1 MTEALQ
7 NPPVAIVRVALPVPV
22 PQAFDYLP
30 GPTVPRAG
38 CRVRVPF
45 GRTRRVGIVMDV
57 APDAGVENR
66 RLKPIGATLDD
77 EPLLDAELL
86 ASLRRAADYWCGAIG
101 EVVFGALPL
110 ALRDGHPTFGFAEE
124 AWRVTT
130 AGAAAR
136 DARTRRGG
144 SAALL
149 EALGGATLSASEL
162 DTLLPGWRAAAR
174 RLATA
179 GLMERAQLSRGP
191 PRARDGV
198 APVLNDEQ
206 ADALA
211 TLLPAGNGFHP
222 FVLQGVTGSGK
233 TEIYLRLTERAL
245 QQGRQ
250 ALWLVPEIGL
260 VPQALRRLR
269 ARFDARIA
277 VLHSNLAEGERAR
290 AWLDARSGE
299 AAIVLGTRS
308 AVFAPLPRAG
318 LIVVDEEHDTSYKQ
332 QEGFRYHARDFA
344 LMRAQSLGV
353 PIVLGSATPSL
364 ETLANV
370 EAERYTRVRLQRRAH
385 ARPPS
390 PVHVLDLRGLKLAH
404 GLSPAL
410 LDALD
415 ATLARGEQALVFK
428 NRRGYAP
435 VLLCHACGW
444 HAACPRCE
452 KPLTLYRG
460 RRQLLCHHC
469 GHSERA
475 PESCPNCRAA
485 ALIPQGQGTERL
497 EEALAARYPAIPV
510 LRIDRESTR
519 QRNAFAKVLDRLAD
533 GKPAILVGTQ
543 ILAKGHDLPNLTT
556 VAIVGVDEGLHSA
569 DFHSGERLAQLIVQ
583 VAGRAGRADKPG
595 AVWLQTHEPEHP
607 LVVTLLKGGYDA
619 AAALELGQRLA
630 SALPP
635 FAHLA
640 LLRAESAQRD
650 VLDGFMAAARKAI
663 PHLAGVERT
672 DVQSREHAVRVN
684 GPFAAP
690 MPLRAG
696 RHRAQL
702 LLEAAQRASL
712 RQALAAWQPALQA
725 LPQPRGLRWSID
737 VDPVDLY

>member
-1 MTEALQ
+1 MNATRQ
-7 NPPVAIVRVALPVPV
+7 SGFPPRIARVALPLPL
-22 PQAFDYLP
+22 PQTFDYLS
-30 GPTVPRAG
+30 GPESLPG

-45 GRTRRVGIVMDV
+45 GRSKRIGIVVEAAERPAV
-57 APDAGVENR
+57 ASD
-66 RLKPIGATLDD
+66 RLKSVEAVLDPG
-77 EPLLDAELL
+77 PLLDAELL

-101 EVVFGALPL
+101 EVIFGALPL
-110 ALRDGHPTFGFAEE
+110 ALRDGGNPESFAEE
-124 AWRVTT
+124 VWHTT
-130 AGAAAR
+130 VAGASAR
-136 DARTRRGG
+136 DARSRRGG

-149 EALGGATLSASEL
+149 ETLADAALSASEL

-179 GLMERAQLSRGP
+179 GLIERAE
-191 PRARDGV
+191 PRIRAPRVRDG
-198 APVLNDEQ
+198 ASPILTDEQ

-211 TLLPAGNGFHP
+211 TILSAGEGFHP
-222 FVLQGVTGSGK
+222 FLLQGVTGSGK
-233 TEIYLRLTERAL
+233 TEIYLRLAERAL
-245 QQGRQ
+245 QQDRQ
-250 ALWLVPEIGL
+250 TLWLVPEIGL

-290 AWLDARSGE
+290 AWLDARSGT

-308 AVFAPLPRAG
+308 AVFAPLPKPG
-318 LIVVDEEHDTSYKQ
+318 LVVVDEEHDASYKQ

-370 EAERYTRVRLQRRAH
+370 EAARYTRVRLRQRVH

-390 PVHVLDLRGLKLAH
+390 PVHVLDLRGLNLAH

-415 ATLARGEQALVFK
+415 ACVARGEQALVFK

-444 HAACPRCE
+444 HATCPNCE

-475 PESCPNCRAA
+475 PDACPRCRAD

-497 EEALAARYPAIPV
+497 EEALAARYPDIPV
-510 LRIDRESTR
+510 LRVDRESTR
-519 QRNAFAKVLDRLAD
+519 QRDGFARLLDRLAD
-533 GKPAILVGTQ
+533 DEPAILVGTQ
-543 ILAKGHDLPNLTT
+543 ILAKGHDLPNLTM
-556 VAIVGVDEGLHSA
+556 VAIVGVDEGLHSV
-569 DFHSGERLAQLIVQ
+569 DFHAGERLAQLIVQ

-595 AVWLQTHEPEHP
+595 VVWLQTHEPDHP
-607 LVVTLLKGGYDA
+607 LLMTLLKGGYDA
-619 AAALELGQRLA
+619 AAALQLGERLA
-630 SALPP
+630 SGLPP
-635 FAHLA
+635 FAHMA
-640 LLRAESAQRD
+640 LLRAESAQRH
-650 VLDGFMAAARKAI
+650 VLDGFMAAARDA
-663 PHLAGVERT
+663 LARPESGSGLRI
-672 DVQSREHAVRVN
+672 N

-702 LLEAAQRASL
+702 LLESAQRPVL
-712 RQALAAWQPALQA
+712 RHALAAWLPQLHA

>member
-1 MTEALQ
+1 MGASTQ
-7 NPPVAIVRVALPVPV
+7 P
-22 PQAFDYLP
+22 
-30 GPTVPRAG
+30 
-38 CRVRVPF
+38 
-45 GRTRRVGIVMDV
+45 
-57 APDAGVENR
+57 GVE
-66 RLKPIGATLDD
+66 RLKPIGEVLDAS
-77 EPLLDAELL
+77 PLLDAELL
-86 ASLRRAADYWCGAIG
+86 ANLCRAADYWCGAIG
-101 EVVFGALPL
+101 EVVSGALPL
-110 ALRDGHPTFGFAEE
+110 ALRDGRATTGFAEA
-124 AWRVTT
+124 AWRATT
-130 AGAAAR
+130 AGSAAR
-136 DARTRRGG
+136 DAHTRRGS

-149 EALGGATLSASEL
+149 EMLGDSILSASEL
-162 DTLLPGWRAAAR
+162 DTLLPPWRAAAR
-174 RLATA
+174 RLAAA
-179 GLMERAQLSRGP
+179 GLIERTQPTRNP
-191 PRARDGV
+191 PSVREDT
-198 APVLNDEQ
+198 APVLRDEQ

-211 TLLPAGNGFHP
+211 AILTAGDGFHP

-233 TEIYLRLTERAL
+233 TEIYLRLTERTL

-290 AWLDARSGE
+290 AWLDARSGQ

-308 AVFAPLPRAG
+308 AVFAPLPNAG
-318 LIVVDEEHDTSYKQ
+318 LIIVDEEHDTSYKQ

-344 LMRAQSLGV
+344 LLRAQARGV

-370 EAERYTRVRLQRRAH
+370 DAGRYTRLRLRQRVHAH
-385 ARPPS
+385 PPS

-410 LDALD
+410 LEALD

-444 HAACPRCE
+444 HATCPACE

-460 RRQLLCHHC
+460 RRLLECHHC
-469 GHSERA
+469 GHHERVPDA
-475 PESCPNCRAA
+475 CPRCGAQ
-485 ALIPQGQGTERL
+485 ALVPQGQGTERL
-497 EEALAARYPAIPV
+497 EEALVERYPGVPV
-510 LRIDRESTR
+510 LRVDRDSTR
-519 QRNAFAKVLDRLAD
+519 QRDGFSRLFERLAA
-533 GKPAILVGTQ
+533 GGPALLVGTQ

-556 VAIVGVDEGLHSA
+556 VAIVGVDEGLHSI
-569 DFHSGERLAQLIVQ
+569 DFHAGERLAQLIVQ

-595 AVWLQTHEPEHP
+595 SVWLQTHEPEHP
-607 LVVTLLKGGYDA
+607 FLVTLLRGGYDA
-619 AAALELGQRLA
+619 AAALELGERLA
-630 SALPP
+630 SGLPP

-640 LLRAESAQRD
+640 LLRAESPHRD
-650 VLDGFMAAARKAI
+650 ALDGFMAAARDAFLRVLRPQPIGTK
-663 PHLAGVERT
+663 H
-672 DVQSREHAVRVN
+672 REDAVRIN

-696 RHRAQL
+696 RHRAQM
-702 LLEAAQRASL
+702 LLESAQRTPL
-712 RQALAAWQPALQA
+712 RQALATWRPQLDA

-737 VDPVDLY
+737 IDPVDLY

>member
-1 MTEALQ
+1 MPEAPQ
-7 NPPVAIVRVALPVPV
+7 SNSPANFIRVALPVPL
-22 PQAFDYLP
+22 PQAFDYLSGAP
-30 GPTVPRAG
+30 AVRAG

-45 GRTRRVGIVMDV
+45 GRTRRIGIVMDT
-57 APDAGVENR
+57 ASEPGINAG
-66 RLKPIGATLDD
+66 RLKPIEAVLDD

-86 ASLRRAADYWCGAIG
+86 ANLRRAADYWCGAIG
-101 EVVFGALPL
+101 EVMLGALPL
-110 ALRDGHPTFGFAEE
+110 ALRDGRATSDFAEE

-130 AGAAAR
+130 AGTAAR

-149 EALGGATLSASEL
+149 EMLGDSTLSASEL

-179 GLMERAQLSRGP
+179 GLIERAEISTGP
-191 PRARDGV
+191 PRVRDGA

-211 TLLPAGNGFHP
+211 TMLSAGDGFHP
-222 FVLQGVTGSGK
+222 FLLQGVTGSGK

-260 VPQALRRLR
+260 VPQALCRLR

-290 AWLDARSGE
+290 AWLDARSGD

-370 EAERYTRVRLQRRAH
+370 EAERYTRVRLHHRAH

-415 ATLARGEQALVFK
+415 ATLARGEQVLVFK

-475 PESCPNCRAA
+475 PETCPNCRAA

-607 LVVTLLKGGYDA
+607 LLTTLLKGGYDA

-630 SALPP
+630 SGLPP

-640 LLRAESAQRD
+640 LLRAECAQRD
-650 VLDGFMAAARKAI
+650 VLDGFMAA
-663 PHLAGVERT
+663 
-672 DVQSREHAVRVN
+672 
-684 GPFAAP
+684 
-690 MPLRAG
+690 
-696 RHRAQL
+696 
-702 LLEAAQRASL
+702 
-712 RQALAAWQPALQA
+712 
-725 LPQPRGLRWSID
+725 
-737 VDPVDLY
+737 